1 MVPANTPKSCALTL
15 PSSLTDRVTRSS
27 TCCAVALSP
36 APVTRMSP
44 WLTLKPPRLP
54 SARMKGRPVVS
65 VTRSVLMNPHPEQ
78 VMPYGLASTTS
89 ALPPSTSVKPA
100 SVLRLFDT
108 TSFRI
113 TRAALVWLK
122 LAVTWPASCDC
133 QAICALVV
141 LFRISP
147 IGLTLKLWNWLCESP
162 AALAWLM
169 LTTVTPLGA
178 T

>member
-1 MVPANTPKSCALTL
+1 
-15 PSSLTDRVTRSS
+15 
-27 TCCAVALSP
+27 
-36 APVTRMSP
+36 
-44 WLTLKPPRLP
+44 
-54 SARMKGRPVVS
+54 
-65 VTRSVLMNPHPEQ
+65 
-78 VMPYGLASTTS
+78 LASTTS

-100 SVLRLFDT
+100 SWLRLLDT

-113 TRAALVWLK
+113 TRAALAWLK

-133 QAICALVV
+133 QAICAALVV
-141 LFRISP
+141 LLRTRP
-147 IGLTLKLWNWLCESP
+147 IALTLKLLYRLCDSP